1 MLRRSETRRRRFRC
15 GGILQGK
22 RAERDLEEN
31 YRSTVEELDAAASE
45 GSSTSCELL
54 CGACETDYGHS
65 SVGECTRCQATW
77 IYTALISFTML
88 LSLFLVIDTL
98 RGNLSTERCQYVF
111 EAQGFSMHIPLAEIS
126 CLNGEPQAEKSQA
139 SSRETTSHRLLVV
152 DIVRLWGISL

>member
-1 MLRRSETRRRRFRC
+1 MAKTFGVCLRRGFSFELHEVGHMVQLGTTM
-15 GGILQGK
+15 K
-22 RAERDLEEN
+22 K
-31 YRSTVEELDAAASE
+31 VE
-45 GSSTSCELL
+45 GCELL

-65 SVGECTRCQATW
+65 SVDECTRCQATW

-98 RGNLSTERCQYVF
+98 RGNLLTERCQDVF

-139 SSRETTSHRLLVV
+139 SSRETPSHRLLVV

>member
-1 MLRRSETRRRRFRC
+1 MVQLGTMMKK
-15 GGILQGK
+15 G
-22 RAERDLEEN
+22 
-31 YRSTVEELDAAASE
+31 
-45 GSSTSCELL
+45 CELL

-98 RGNLSTERCQYVF
+98 RGNLLTERCQDVF

-139 SSRETTSHRLLVV
+139 SSRETPSHRLLVV